1 MILFSKDR
9 DLMVVEPISAVC
21 LEDSLPL
28 DGVNHVMVRVKTV
41 SGKEYN
47 LGCYEEKQG
56 YDVLTCLAEDLCS
69 NEKICQVQ
77 DYDYSDLEEGSSDGK
92 EI

>member
-1 MILFSKDR
+1 MIIFSKDR

-21 LEDSLPL
+21 LEDSLTI
-28 DGVNHVMVRVKTV
+28 DGVDYVKVIAKTI

-47 LGCYEEKQG
+47 LGSYEEKQG
-56 YDVLTCLAEDLCS
+56 YDVLTCLSEDLCS
-69 NEKICQVQ
+69 SDNICQVQ